1 MRCVSALALAFA
13 LSAPASADLRD
24 VVLSRDGETA
34 WIQLVFDEAPSGAEL
49 IADQGGLAVTFH
61 APGIVP
67 PAIETAASD
76 LVRAIRFSDF
86 DGQTRADFEL
96 AVAWSEARVRVEGDR
111 VIVRLS
117 GLSASGDGL
126 PASHLTTPEAVAEPA
141 GGDVPAADDPP
152 AGPGHGAGDETE
164 SDTPDPGHVTNT
176 ETDTHAPGDPA
187 DLTQDGEHGSD
198 PAVLTAAGDA
208 CGQADA
214 RIVDD
219 PWDLDAMIVQAECAR
234 SDGNAGEA
242 AALLERVTAMD
253 PERFSALL
261 MLAEIETENGDRAA
275 ARALYEMAA
284 QAART
289 DGEAAAAMARMRALT
304 D

>member
-1 MRCVSALALAFA
+1 MRCVLTLALAFA

-24 VVLSRDGETA
+24 VVLSRDGDTA
-34 WIQLVFDEAPSGAEL
+34 WIQLVFDEAPSGGELLAEE
-49 IADQGGLAVTFH
+49 GGLAVVFD

-67 PAIETAASD
+67 PTIETAEGD
-76 LVRAIRFSDF
+76 VLRAIRFSAI
-86 DGQTRADFEL
+86 DGQTRADFDL
-96 AVAWSEARVRVEGDR
+96 AVAWSDARVRVEGDR

-117 GLSASGDGL
+117 GLAASGDGL
-126 PASHLTTPEAVAEPA
+126 PASHLTTPVASVEPAAVDVPSTSSPHDAAGHEDEAVAPDPDHEAGAAVPA
-141 GGDVPAADDPP
+141 GDAAAPDTQTHDD
-152 AGPGHGAGDETE
+152 GHD
-164 SDTPDPGHVTNT
+164 
-176 ETDTHAPGDPA
+176 
-187 DLTQDGEHGSD
+187 SD
-198 PAVLTAAGDA
+198 PAVLSAGNDA
-208 CGQADA
+208 CAQADA

-234 SDGNAGEA
+234 SDGNAAEA

-261 MLAEIETENGDRAA
+261 MLAEIESERGDRDA

-289 DGEAAAAMARMRALT
+289 DGEAAAAMARMRALA

>member
-1 MRCVSALALAFA
+1 MRCVSTLALAFA

-24 VVLSRDGETA
+24 VVLSRDGDTA
-34 WIQLVFDEAPSGAEL
+34 WIQLVFDEAPSGGELLAEE
-49 IADQGGLAVTFH
+49 DGLAVVFD

-67 PAIETAASD
+67 PAIETAEGD
-76 LVRAIRFSDF
+76 VLRAIRFSDI
-86 DGQTRADFEL
+86 DGQTRADFDL
-96 AVAWSEARVRVEGDR
+96 AVAWSDAHVRVEGDR

-117 GLSASGDGL
+117 GLAATGDGL
-126 PASHLTTPEAVAEPA
+126 PESHLTTPSAGSNPAET
-141 GGDVPAADDPP
+141 DVPAAHDPQGGVGHPGEDVSPEPDTAAPDAVP
-152 AGPGHGAGDETE
+152 AGDAAAPDTQIHDDGHD
-164 SDTPDPGHVTNT
+164 
-176 ETDTHAPGDPA
+176 
-187 DLTQDGEHGSD
+187 SD
-198 PAVLTAAGDA
+198 PAVLSAGHDA
-208 CGQADA
+208 CAQADA

-234 SDGNAGEA
+234 SDGNATEA

-261 MLAEIETENGDRAA
+261 MLAEIESERGDREA

-289 DGEAAAAMARMRALT
+289 DGEAAAAMARMRALA

>member
-1 MRCVSALALAFA
+1 MRCVSALALVLA
-13 LSAPASADLRD
+13 LSAPVSADLRD

-34 WIQLVFDEAPSGAEL
+34 WIQLVFDEAPSHGEL
-49 IADQGGLAVTFH
+49 IAEQGGLAVMFT

-67 PAIETAASD
+67 PVIETAEGD
-76 LVRAIRFSDF
+76 VVRAIRFSDF

-111 VIVRLS
+111 VVVRLS
-117 GLSASGDGL
+117 GLGTSGEGL
-126 PASHLTTPEAVAEPA
+126 PASHLTTPAAGAEPA
-141 GGDVPAADDPP
+141 SAEELSTGAPQGGSRHEDEAVTPETDPEADAAVTADEP
-152 AGPGHGAGDETE
+152 AGPD
-164 SDTPDPGHVTNT
+164 DLTPDDANGATPS
-176 ETDTHAPGDPA
+176 AA
-187 DLTQDGEHGSD
+187 
-198 PAVLTAAGDA
+198 AAGNA
-208 CGQADA
+208 CAAADA

-219 PWDLDAMIVQAECAR
+219 PWDLDAMIVQAECVR
-234 SDGNAGEA
+234 SNGNAGEA

-261 MLAEIETENGDRAA
+261 MLAEIESERGDRDA

-289 DGEAAAAMARMRALT
+289 DGEAAAAMARMRALA

>member
-1 MRCVSALALAFA
+1 MRCVSALVLAFT

-34 WIQLVFDEAPSGAEL
+34 WIQLVFDAAPSGAEL
-49 IADQGGLAVTFH
+49 LADQGGLAVMFS

-67 PAIETAASD
+67 PAIETATGD
-76 LVRAIRFSDF
+76 VVRAIRFTDF

-117 GLSASGDGL
+117 GVSVSGDGL
-126 PASHLTTPEAVAEPA
+126 PASHLTTPAAADEPVAADAPSTGAPQGGAGHDGGPVSPDPNHGADAAAPAEIPA
-141 GGDVPAADDPP
+141 G
-152 AGPGHGAGDETE
+152 
-164 SDTPDPGHVTNT
+164 
-176 ETDTHAPGDPA
+176 PA
-187 DLTQDGEHGSD
+187 DLTPDVANSAT
-198 PAVLTAAGDA
+198 PSAAVASNA
-208 CGQADA
+208 CAEADA

-219 PWDLDAMIVQAECAR
+219 LWDLDAMIVQAECAR

-261 MLAEIETENGDRAA
+261 MLAEIETESGNRDA

-289 DGEAAAAMARMRALT
+289 DGEAAAAMARMRALA

>member
-1 MRCVSALALAFA
+1 MRCVSALALALA
-13 LSAPASADLRD
+13 LSAPALADLRD

-34 WIQLVFDEAPSGAEL
+34 WIQLVFDEAPSGGEL
-49 IADQGGLAVTFH
+49 VADAGGLSVIFS

-67 PAIETAASD
+67 PAIETAQGD
-76 LVRAIRFSDF
+76 ILRAIRFTDF

-96 AVAWSEARVRVEGDR
+96 AAAWSEARVRIEGER
-111 VIVRLS
+111 VIVRLT
-117 GLSASGDGL
+117 GLAASGDGL
-126 PASHLTTPEAVAEPA
+126 PASRLTTPDAGEPA
-141 GGDVPAADDPP
+141 GTDIAATEGPHGGTGHEGEAVMPDTDPAAEPDVTAEEPEGPADPAPEDVPGSAPASEAA
-152 AGPGHGAGDETE
+152 
-164 SDTPDPGHVTNT
+164 VN
-176 ETDTHAPGDPA
+176 
-187 DLTQDGEHGSD
+187 
-198 PAVLTAAGDA
+198 A
-208 CGQADA
+208 CAEADA

-234 SDGNAGEA
+234 SNGNAGEA

-261 MLAEIETENGDRAA
+261 MLAEIESERGSRDA
-275 ARALYEMAA
+275 ARALYELAA

-289 DGEAAAAMARMRALT
+289 DGEAAAAMARMRALG

>member
-1 MRCVSALALAFA
+1 MRCVCSLALAFA

-24 VVLSRDGETA
+24 VVLSRDGDTA
-34 WIQLVFDEAPSGAEL
+34 WIQLVFDTPPSGGEL
-49 IADQGGLAVTFH
+49 LTEEGGLAVVFD

-67 PAIETAASD
+67 PAIETAEGD
-76 LVRAIRFSDF
+76 VLRAIRFSDF

-96 AVAWSEARVRVEGDR
+96 AVAWTEARVRVEGDR
-111 VIVRLS
+111 VIVRLT
-117 GLSASGDGL
+117 GLATSGDGL
-126 PASHLTTPEAVAEPA
+126 PASHLTTPVDAGEPAVTDVASTGSLHGATGHEGEAVSPETDLEADA
-141 GGDVPAADDPP
+141 AVPADAP
-152 AGPGHGAGDETE
+152 AGPANLTPEDANGA
-164 SDTPDPGHVTNT
+164 TPS
-176 ETDTHAPGDPA
+176 A
-187 DLTQDGEHGSD
+187 
-198 PAVLTAAGDA
+198 AVAGNA
-208 CGQADA
+208 CAEADA
-214 RIVDD
+214 RIIDD

-234 SDGNAGEA
+234 SDGNATEA

-261 MLAEIETENGDRAA
+261 MLAEIQNERGDRDA

-289 DGEAAAAMARMRALT
+289 DGEAAAAMARMRALA

>member
-1 MRCVSALALAFA
+1 MRCVFALALVFA
-13 LSAPASADLRD
+13 LSAPVSADLRD
-24 VVLSRDGETA
+24 VVLSRDGDTA
-34 WIQLVFDEAPSGAEL
+34 WIQLVFDEAPSHGELLAE
-49 IADQGGLAVTFH
+49 QGGLAVAFT

-67 PAIETAASD
+67 PAIEAAEGD
-76 LVRAIRFSDF
+76 VLRAIQFSDF
-86 DGQTRADFEL
+86 DGQTRADFDL
-96 AVAWSEARVRVEGDR
+96 AVAWTEARVRVEGDR

-117 GLSASGDGL
+117 GVSASGDGL
-126 PASHLTTPEAVAEPA
+126 PASHLTTPAAAGEPAAADEPSTGAPHGGAGLDGDAVTPDTDHEAEAAVA
-141 GGDVPAADDPP
+141 ADIP
-152 AGPGHGAGDETE
+152 AGPAEL
-164 SDTPDPGHVTNT
+164 TPEDANGTTP
-176 ETDTHAPGDPA
+176 PA
-187 DLTQDGEHGSD
+187 
-198 PAVLTAAGDA
+198 AVAGDA
-208 CGQADA
+208 CAEADA

-234 SDGNAGEA
+234 SNGNADEA

-261 MLAEIETENGDRAA
+261 MLAEIQSERGDRDA

-289 DGEAAAAMARMRALT
+289 DGEAAAAMARMRALA